1 MAVFILSFC
10 IMALG
15 VLGLGLGSL
24 IGRGPVRGS
33 CGGLSCGKRLAC
45 EGCSHRTDRE
55 AES

>member
-10 IMALG
+10 IMTLG

-24 IGRGPVRGS
+24 MGRGPVHGS

-45 EGCSHRTDRE
+45 EGCKHRTDME
-55 AES
+55 TDS

>member
-1 MAVFILSFC
+1 MAVFILTFC
-10 IMALG
+10 IMGLG

-24 IGRGPVRGS
+24 MGRGPVRGS

-55 AES
+55 TES